1 VLIDLQT
8 GLRKQELLSL
18 RRQNVDFGRDVISRY
33 EIRAENELNQAAL
46 HACYRRRHSPCDA
59 FTNTNSSGNGKVVQL
74 QNWTD
79 TKVPTL
85 NGNGQ
90 HALPVSA

>member
-1 VLIDLQT
+1 MGWSDIRMAMRYTHATGDGIRRAMQLLTQT
-8 GLRKQELLSL
+8 GVGK
-18 RRQNVDFGRDVISRY
+18 
-33 EIRAENELNQAAL
+33 
-46 HACYRRRHSPCDA
+46 
-59 FTNTNSSGNGKVVQL
+59 GNGKVLQL
-74 QNWTD
+74 QNSTD

>member
-1 VLIDLQT
+1 MVIDLQT

-18 RRQNVDFGRDVISRY
+18 RWQNVDFGRDVIHVMNSRR
-33 EIRAENELNQAAL
+33 ERTKSVRATHATGDGIRRAMQLLTQ
-46 HACYRRRHSPCDA
+46 
-59 FTNTNSSGNGKVVQL
+59 TGVGNGKVVQL

>member
-1 VLIDLQT
+1 V
-8 GLRKQELLSL
+8 
-18 RRQNVDFGRDVISRY
+18 
-33 EIRAENELNQAAL
+33 
-46 HACYRRRHSPCDA
+46 
-59 FTNTNSSGNGKVVQL
+59 GNGKVVQL

-90 HALPVSA
+90 HALPVNA